1 MALCDLVELLI
12 IDYKFPEGNFLF
24 YRTLMI
30 FLNALPLGNIV
41 RIPIDSDAIIYEL
54 GLYVREL

>member
-24 YRTLMI
+24 YRTLTTWSE
-30 FLNALPLGNIV
+30 FLHNIDTVLLGEV
-41 RIPIDSDAIIYEL
+41 
-54 GLYVREL
+54 

>member
-1 MALCDLVELLI
+1 
-12 IDYKFPEGNFLF
+12 
-24 YRTLMI
+24 MI